1 MNSDNKKKTEIAM
14 HPIVIIDSEK
24 TKSNFEKPEVAE
36 MAGRYKAFL
45 LPCKVGDKGVGLF
58 LFSTLL
64 KRKQF
69 MEEAKEYLDLA
80 FGDACIYVL
89 KNQIQDKEII
99 KEAEEEWKMLNGKN
113 L

>member
-1 MNSDNKKKTEIAM
+1 MKKNDKKKNEVAL
-14 HPIVIIDSEK
+14 HPIVIINSEK
-24 TKSNFEKPEVAE
+24 TKNNFDKVANE
-36 MAGRYKAFL
+36 IAIKYKAFV
-45 LPCKVGDKGVGLF
+45 LPCKVGDKGIGLF
-58 LFSTLL
+58 LFSTLA
-64 KRKQF
+64 KRSQF